1 MSAIDEK
8 LHHYFKLE
16 LEPEQ
21 TVSRSFFTQLLA
33 TEIGK
38 MKAKKK
44 EMSSPSSASSG
55 EQNEDSSVSDGQ
67 LSTHAQINEQ

>member
-8 LHHYFKLE
+8 LHQFFKLE
-16 LEPEQ
+16 LEPDQ

-33 TEIGK
+33 TEICK

-44 EMSSPSSASSG
+44 DTGSPSSNSSG

-67 LSTHAQINEQ
+67 LSTHAQIHEQ